1 MWRKESVRVGRDYS
15 GWIDVWGKPGL
26 LQKDM
31 LTAFVKV
38 FEVSEMIC
46 LVLISRGDYII
57 I

>member
-1 MWRKESVRVGRDYS
+1 MWQKESVRVGRDYS

-31 LTAFVKV
+31 LIAFVKV